1 MERFCDNMYLH
12 IGKDYVLNEKDII
25 GIFNIE
31 TIKKNKEYEKLY
43 QNIENNIV
51 DISAGAQKTL
61 ILVKDKNIKGY
72 ITNISS
78 TTLKK
83 REV

>member
-1 MERFCDNMYLH
+1 MYLH
-12 IGKDYVLNEKDII
+12 IGKDYVINKNNII

-31 TIKKNKEYEKLY
+31 TIGRSEEYNNFYESIKNDL
-43 QNIENNIV
+43 I
-51 DISAGAQKTL
+51 DISDENKKTI

-78 TTLKK
+78 VTLKN
-83 REV
+83 RNL